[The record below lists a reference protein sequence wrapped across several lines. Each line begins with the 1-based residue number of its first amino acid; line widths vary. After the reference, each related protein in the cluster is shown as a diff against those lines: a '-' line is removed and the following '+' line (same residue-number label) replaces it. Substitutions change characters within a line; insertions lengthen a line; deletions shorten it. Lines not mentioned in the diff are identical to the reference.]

1 MWQLDALGP
10 ADRPVVVK
18 MQGDM
23 YTKRNPIAVYDESR
37 AFVAMISHKEPAFA
51 ALYALFAGQAVPKV
65 YVLAWTGM
73 QGGKRGVFPRRRPGR
88 RAAVVILR

>member
-23 YTKRNPIAVYDESR
+23 YTRSNPIAVYDESR
-37 AFVAMISHKEPAFA
+37 GFVAMISHKEPAFA
-51 ALYALFAGQAVPKV
+51 ALNALFAGQAVPKV

-73 QGGKRGVFPRRRPGR
+73 QGGKKGVFFRVDAQVDAPRW
-88 RAAVVILR
+88 